1 MIIEDISFLTDM
13 ALGVILLII
22 IIFLFLKDGE
32 SNRKLKRYEKSIE
45 DLHYEIFQL
54 KKELQEFKESSSQ
67 AIADNKP
74 VDKIVIDRTIK
85 DTVDKEINKIVEP
98 LISSLNDFDA
108 TLNSMQE
115 SVDGKINRLND
126 QVKEVTAIPSSSGNV
141 DKNKVL
147 DMAKDGKNS
156 EFIARELR
164 TTKGEIDFILKMAN
178 YI

>member
-13 ALGVILLII
+13 GLGVILLVI
-22 IIFLFLKDGE
+22 IIFLFLKDSE
-32 SNRKLKRYEKSIE
+32 SNKKLRRYEKSIE

-54 KKELQEFKESSSQ
+54 KKDLQEYKESSSE
-67 AIADNKP
+67 AIANNKP
-74 VDKIVIDRTIK
+74 VAKSIIDSSIK

-98 LISSLNDFDA
+98 LIASLNDFDSS
-108 TLNSMQE
+108 LNNMQE
-115 SVDGKINRLND
+115 SINGKINRLND
-126 QVKEVTAIPSSSGNV
+126 QVKEVTAIPSSGGSI

-147 DMAKDGKNS
+147 DMAKDGKSS

-164 TTKGEIDFILKMAN
+164 TTKGEIDFVLKMAN